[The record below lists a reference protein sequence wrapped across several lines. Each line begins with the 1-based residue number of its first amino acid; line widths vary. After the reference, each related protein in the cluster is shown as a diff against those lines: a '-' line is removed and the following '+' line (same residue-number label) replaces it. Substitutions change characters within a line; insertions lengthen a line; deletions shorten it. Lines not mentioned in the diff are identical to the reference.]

1 MKSKRLFQT
10 FVLLTLLFN
19 PFGVNQL
26 VQARTGSV
34 DRLDVQIIDRDSF
47 GSRGKLQ
54 LQSAISMII
63 SPPSVNIG
71 ETTTV
76 TVNLN
81 SVPIEGYT
89 SAEFTC
95 TYDPNLVDASNIVLA
110 DLFGNDPVVAIHGP
124 QDGEFI
130 VAIAGSQGNKA
141 TSRGKVMAFNLRGQQ
156 ASQFTVACQARVST
170 GSNTLTWIGSTSAS
184 LTVVGSTPTPTIEPV
199 PCDKAEFIA
208 DVTVP
213 PGTVIAPDTEFI
225 KTWRLKNVGSCSWT
239 TSYRVQLI
247 AGEQMNAPFSMRL
260 PVNVAPGETFDISLY
275 MTAPSTMGPHR
286 GYWILYNDAGAEFG
300 IGLQGNQPWFV
311 DIVVSNATPSP
322 TPSVTPAGPTD
333 SPTPTLT
340 SAPTATPRSGTYFD
354 FVAQAYTATWSNAE
368 GQLPYPGLDGDPNG
382 FAFKVDNPR
391 LETGAVDTR
400 PGLLMVPQRMAPQNA
415 FNLYIQ
421 GSYPPIHVQ
430 RGDRFQSMVGCEGG
444 ATNCYVGFRLDYQ
457 VDGEYPYYPR
467 VFWGPFLEKYDGQTS
482 LVNIDLSP
490 LAGKDV
496 KFILTVFADGAAS
509 WDRALWVAPIIY
521 RPNAAWTPTPAAT
534 PAADWL
540 TFTNRRYS
548 FEFKYPPSGPIIA
561 ANDTFA
567 TIHLP
572 FVQGTVLQD
581 KSLYVSALENA
592 NTCMGGYPLPQS
604 SENVTINGIPFLKQ
618 TGQDRGTTYLFRW
631 TSYSTPRNNVCVSLN
646 FVLYSLDPGQPATP
660 PVVYDE
666 AAESAI
672 FEQIVATYRWL
683 EITPTITLETPIN
696 TPTPTGTLIPAIGT
710 INGHVLA
717 GKPVTI
723 GMYDAA
729 HTLVNSV
736 AANADGTFILT
747 ARAGEHSIL
756 ASADGFLSAKGYLT
770 INGGS
775 TSTMLA
781 ISLLPGDLDG
791 NDVIDPFDAL
801 TIGMNYNAA
810 LPAVA
815 DLNNDGTI
823 NVLDLELV
831 AKNYRKT
838 GPVVWE

>member
-1 MKSKRLFQT
+1 MKSKRLFQI
-10 FVLLTLLFN
+10 FVLLTLLFS
-19 PFGVNQL
+19 PFGANQP
-26 VQARTGSV
+26 VHARTGSPEE
-34 DRLDVQIIDRDSF
+34 LNLQLIDSASLAV
-47 GSRGKLQ
+47 GNKLQ
-54 LQSAISMII
+54 TQPAISLII
-63 SPPSVNIG
+63 SPSNVDIG
-71 ETTTV
+71 EITTV

-81 SVPIEGYT
+81 NVPLEGY
-89 SAEFTC
+89 SGAEFTC
-95 TYDPNLVDASNIVLA
+95 TYDPDLVEASNFIMA
-110 DLFGNDPVVAIHGP
+110 NLFGPDPVATINGP
-124 QDGEFI
+124 QDGQFI

-141 TSRGKVMAFNLRGQQ
+141 TNSGMVMTFSLRGLQ
-156 ASQFTVACQARVST
+156 ASQSSVVCQARVST
-170 GSNTLTWIGSTSAS
+170 GTSVLTSIESTATS
-184 LTVVGSTPTPTIEPV
+184 LTVIGNTPTPTIAPV

-208 DVTVP
+208 DINVL
-213 PGTVIAPDTEFI
+213 PGTVMAPNTEFI
-225 KTWRLKNVGSCSWT
+225 KTWRLKNVGSCTWT
-239 TSYRVQLI
+239 TSYRVQLL
-247 AGEQMNAPFSMRL
+247 AGEQMNAPFSVRL
-260 PVNVAPGETFDISLY
+260 PVNVPPGQTFDVSLY
-275 MTAPSTMGPHR
+275 MTAPSTVGTHR
-286 GYWILYNDAGAEFG
+286 GYWILYNDTGEEFG

-311 DIVVSNATPSP
+311 DIVVSNVVSTA
-322 TPSVTPAGPTD
+322 TPSVTPGGPTN
-333 SPTPTLT
+333 SPTPS
-340 SAPTATPRSGTYFD
+340 SAPTATPLPGTYFD
-354 FVAQAYTATWSNAE
+354 FVAQAHTATWSNAE
-368 GQLPYPGLDGDPNG
+368 GQLPYPGIDGNPNG

-400 PGLLMVPQRMAPQNA
+400 PGLLMVPQLTSPQNA

-421 GSYPPIHVQ
+421 GTYPPIHVQ

-457 VDGEYPYYPR
+457 VDGEYPYHPQ
-467 VFWGPFLEKYDGQTS
+467 VFWGPFLERYDGQTS
-482 LVNIDLSP
+482 LVNIDLTP

-509 WDRALWVAPIIY
+509 WDRALWVAPLIY
-521 RPNAAWTPTPAAT
+521 RPNPIWTPTPSAT
-534 PAADWL
+534 PAAEWL
-540 TFTNRRYS
+540 TFTNLRYG

-561 ANDTFA
+561 NNDTFA

-572 FVQGTVLQD
+572 FMQGTVLQD

-631 TSYSTPRNNVCVSLN
+631 TSYSTPRNNVCVSMN
-646 FVLYSLDPGQPATP
+646 FVLYSLNPGQPATP

-666 AAESAI
+666 AAESSI
-672 FEQIVATYRWL
+672 FEQIIATYRWL
-683 EITPTITLETPIN
+683 EITPTITPEPPVDTA
-696 TPTPTGTLIPAIGT
+696 TPTGTPIPTIGT
-710 INGHVLA
+710 ITGHVLA

-723 GMYDAA
+723 GLYDAA
-729 HTLVNSV
+729 HTLVTSV
-736 AANADGTFILT
+736 AANADGTFSLT
-747 ARAGEHSIL
+747 APAGEYNIL
-756 ASADGFLSAKGYLT
+756 ASADGFLSANRYLT

-775 TSTMLA
+775 TSTILA

-810 LPAVA
+810 LPAAA
-815 DLNNDGTI
+815 DLNNDETI